1 MARLLLIAVVIG
13 LLLWLVRR
21 ALGAGP
27 RSRSPGG
34 AVGGKLGPPEH
45 LVCGECGNQ
54 FNADKNNWI
63 CPRCG
68 K

>member
-21 ALGAGP
+21 ALGGGP
-27 RSRSPGG
+27 RTRRGGG
-34 AVGGKLGPPEH
+34 AASGKLGAPEQ
-45 LVCGECGNQ
+45 LVCGECGAE
-54 FNADKNNWI
+54 FDADKHSWI